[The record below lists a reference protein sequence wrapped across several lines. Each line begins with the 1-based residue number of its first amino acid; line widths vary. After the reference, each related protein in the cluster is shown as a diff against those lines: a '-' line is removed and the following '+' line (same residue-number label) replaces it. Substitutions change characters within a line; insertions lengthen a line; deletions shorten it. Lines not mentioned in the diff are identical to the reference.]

1 MKDLHFCKKQVFLNC
16 QFLIFQMSYL
26 MKHQKSG
33 NSDVYLQLFI
43 LLVLCQP
50 TIYRDLHTISKELAV
65 PLTSVDVVVDI
76 FNKKMKNMSKILQPL
91 IHFQFGFSQNND
103 SKTKQTNKNTQP
115 TTTKQTT
122 IDEFLLKKTTLH
134 NYKIHPCMEADIRT
148 SSSSEFHC

>member
-1 MKDLHFCKKQVFLNC
+1 
-16 QFLIFQMSYL
+16 

-50 TIYRDLHTISKELAV
+50 AIYRDLRTFSKELAV

-91 IHFQFGFSQNND
+91 IHF
-103 SKTKQTNKNTQP
+103 
-115 TTTKQTT
+115 
-122 IDEFLLKKTTLH
+122 
-134 NYKIHPCMEADIRT
+134 
-148 SSSSEFHC
+148 